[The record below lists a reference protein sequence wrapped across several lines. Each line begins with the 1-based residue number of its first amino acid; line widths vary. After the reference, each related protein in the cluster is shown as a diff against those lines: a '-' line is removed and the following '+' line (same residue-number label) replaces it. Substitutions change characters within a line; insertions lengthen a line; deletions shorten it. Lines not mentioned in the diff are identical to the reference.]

1 MVKMVGAALS
11 NSMIRLVL
19 LVKMVGADLSNLM
32 IRLVLLDKMVGAKQT
47 NLMVKKRKR
56 SVSVRLM
63 TQAFSQG

>member
-1 MVKMVGAALS
+1 MFASQVVM
-11 NSMIRLVL
+11 L

-32 IRLVLLDKMVGAKQT
+32 IRLVLLVKMVGAKQT

-56 SVSVRLM
+56 SVSVQLM

>member
-1 MVKMVGAALS
+1 MFASQVVMLLVKMVGAALS
-11 NSMIRLVL
+11 NL
-19 LVKMVGADLSNLM
+19 MVRM
-32 IRLVLLDKMVGAKQT
+32 VKMVGAKQT